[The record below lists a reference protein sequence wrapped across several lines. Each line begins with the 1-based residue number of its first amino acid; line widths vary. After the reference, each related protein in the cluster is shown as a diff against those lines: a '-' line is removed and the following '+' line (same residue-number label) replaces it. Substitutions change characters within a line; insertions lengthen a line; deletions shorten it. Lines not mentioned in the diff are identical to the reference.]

1 LAAARRRTTFDPE
14 PVLSPL
20 IPKQPGDCN
29 GSGTAPV
36 AGTTKGGAGS
46 QTGECSVCGGRFG
59 LNAHGKLENH
69 QPA

>member
-1 LAAARRRTTFDPE
+1 
-14 PVLSPL
+14 LSPL

-46 QTGECSVCGGRFG
+46 QTGECSVCGGRFA